1 MSVWC
6 GADVP
11 DGDPTP
17 QIKRLVGE
25 HGVRPQALRGG
36 IRRAGRSHG
45 CGGHAGVR
53 ALSPRSRE
61 PGRGRARAGAG

>member
-17 QIKRLVGE
+17 QIKRLAGE

-45 CGGHAGVR
+45 GVP
-53 ALSPRSRE
+53 PRRRTGPLATE
-61 PGRGRARAGAG
+61 PRARAGAGAGRG